1 MCMDLNQTAWVTGAS
16 QGIGLACAQGLASAG
31 AQVVGLDIS
40 VSAEL
45 RAVAHTAVEVD
56 ISQFDAVEQQV
67 ATLADAGLTPTIIV
81 NNAGITRDGVLWKM
95 TEENWDAVIAVNLKG
110 AFNLIRHL
118 APLMRKQ
125 GQGGSIINVTS
136 INGLRG
142 KFGQS
147 NYAASKAGLIGLTK
161 TAARELGRA
170 GIRVN
175 AVAPGMV
182 LTEMARGL
190 PEPVLKKAID
200 ETVLGKLATVED
212 IADAVVFLAS
222 STSGHI
228 TGQVLQVDGGQ
239 YI

>member
-1 MCMDLNQTAWVTGAS
+1 MDLNQTAWVTGAS

-182 LTEMARGL
+182 LTEMARSL
-190 PEPVLKKAID
+190 PESVLKKAID

-222 STSGHI
+222 SASGHI

>member
-182 LTEMARGL
+182 LTEMARSL
-190 PEPVLKKAID
+190 PESVLKKAID

-222 STSGHI
+222 SASGHI